1 MHIERYGEGPKV
13 FLGVHGWAGNHRTF
27 HRFAKYLPDDCS
39 FFTPD
44 LPGYGGTPPPERWEA
59 SLVEEALAKAIA
71 DHGWTDV
78 TLVGHCGGAL
88 FAAALAQRRDL
99 PIGRLI
105 MIDPFAYVPWYF
117 GIFLKGDFGRYAYLT
132 TFANPLGRW
141 MTNLS
146 LSSKRTK
153 DTNLTEA
160 FSGVDHNVAHHYL
173 VMMASY
179 GEAERFQ
186 GIACAVDVA
195 YGERTFKA
203 IRDGV
208 DLWREVL
215 PQTRVF
221 TLKGAG
227 HEPLKEATD
236 QLAAVFFD
244 PERAAQET
252 PASASV

>member
-1 MHIERYGEGPKV
+1 VHIERYGTGPRI

-27 HRFAKYLPDDCS
+27 HRFAKYLPEDCS

-44 LPGYGGTPPPERWEA
+44 LPGYGGSPAPERWDA
-59 SLVEEALAKAIA
+59 SLVEDALAQSIS

-88 FAAALAQRRDL
+88 FAAALAQRSGI
-99 PIGRLI
+99 PVSRLV

-117 GIFLKGDFGRYAYLT
+117 GVFLKGDFGRYAYLS

-146 LSSKRTK
+146 LSSKRAK

-160 FSGVDHNVAHHYL
+160 FSGVDHEVAHHYL

-179 GEAERFQ
+179 GNAEAFK
-186 GIACAVDVA
+186 GIHCTVDVA

-203 IRDGV
+203 IREGV
-208 DLWREVL
+208 NIWRRVL
-215 PQTRVF
+215 PQTRTFV
-221 TLKGAG
+221 LKGAG

-236 QLAAVFFD
+236 QLAEVLFHPD
-244 PERAAQET
+244 R
-252 PASASV
+252 ASARLAAPVAV